1 MSALR
6 LNITGIQHA
15 KKEPSGSFFL
25 PDALRDHVPAIPAT
39 ARSSIYYN

>member
-1 MSALR
+1 MSVLR

-25 PDALRDHVPAIPAT
+25 FGLPGL
-39 ARSSIYYN
+39 